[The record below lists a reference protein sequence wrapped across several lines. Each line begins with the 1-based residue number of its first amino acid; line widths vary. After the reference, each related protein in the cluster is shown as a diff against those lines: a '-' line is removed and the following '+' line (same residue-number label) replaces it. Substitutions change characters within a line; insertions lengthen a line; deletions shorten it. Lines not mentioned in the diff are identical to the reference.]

1 MRSGLAAQ
9 PAPEHAFGASNKER
23 TVKLIAGFLMGL
35 VMLSGCASG
44 NIPHADGEGAA
55 KRDAG
60 PMLCHDGST
69 PPCNDRD

>member
-1 MRSGLAAQ
+1 MRSSLAARA
-9 PAPEHAFGASNKER
+9 APEHACGASNKER
-23 TVKLIAGFLMGL
+23 TVKLMAGFLMAL
-35 VMLSGCASG
+35 VMLSGCATG
-44 NIPHADGEGAA
+44 NIPHADSEGAT

>member
-1 MRSGLAAQ
+1 M
-9 PAPEHAFGASNKER
+9 
-23 TVKLIAGFLMGL
+23 KLMAGFLMAL
-35 VMLSGCASG
+35 VMLSGCATG
-44 NIPHADGEGAA
+44 NIPHADSEGAT